1 MKPKWYVLIITIVLI
16 LLAGACCVL
25 VRTDTSD
32 RVFER
37 GLEDNNA
44 PAAPAAPQI
53 NLAPPCNLKVTQIVV
68 PGSGVYG
75 EPVLWRYEVT
85 NMGTLDAT
93 GAWYDALYL
102 SFDQEWSTDDALIG
116 RVYHQG
122 GVPEAESYTESFTA
136 NVPAVI
142 PSSYYVIAR
151 TGILDDAREPDETHN
166 ALVSADMFVVEG
178 RELTLGSTLAGTLAA
193 GQSTYYQIQV
203 GAGVDLAV
211 ILGGT
216 AGGNADVFVAY
227 EAIPTRSRFDARSA
241 SSAGARQS
249 VRIAGTQPGCY
260 YVLVYGDYTAGTQPY
275 EITAAQLP
283 RAVTGIAPHSGGN
296 VGTVTLAITGTQLP
310 LKPAARLVS
319 GDEVIPASRIY
330 PDGPAGFH
338 ATFDLRG
345 RGTGVCDLEVG
356 QPDGVCTTAENA
368 FTIRPGVGAD
378 LQADLVVPSPVRLRG
393 PFTMAIE
400 YLNAGDI
407 DMPSPLLHV
416 IGPNDVA
423 YGLTPDKVDAE
434 GDIMVLG
441 YSATGPAGILR
452 PGARQRIELYCTASS
467 SPKAHYDLMS
477 QTADPTNPSRQLIDW
492 DAQESGY
499 RGPFARNERWKALWR
514 VYTREVGATW
524 DEVIVTLGQL
534 ATDSPDQNPPTILV
548 EDLMQDLFGK
558 AMDRGGGLTDTEP
571 PWIMTHIPVRAS
583 TGGVDYIELIFSES
597 INPDTFT
604 PDDVVITDPWG
615 RPVAPLSIRAVS
627 GRLIQVDF
635 PTQTAAGIYP
645 VWVGPNIEDRAGHR
659 MKQERNGTPGAEG
672 DDRYDAT
679 FIVGGRSERGDDA
692 EVAPLYIQWH
702 VPCGTVDQELGLD
715 HVGVSF
721 SKPIFRDTF
730 SRTDVSLTGPNGT
743 AIPVLSIDRLSST
756 RYQVNFARQ
765 DERGFYTVVV
775 GPSIL
780 GLDQQAMDQ
789 DRDGTP
795 GEAVDDTYTGA
806 FVIEDIR
813 GPRATGSGA
822 QGSGAQGHI
831 FNYIMIAS
839 VGNLRP
845 QGHLEVPL
853 GDDSPRVD

>member
-1 MKPKWYVLIITIVLI
+1 MKPKWYVLIITVVLI
-16 LLAGACCVL
+16 LLSGAYYLL

-32 RVFER
+32 HVFER
-37 GLEDNNA
+37 GLEGNNA
-44 PAAPAAPQI
+44 SATPSVLQI
-53 NLAPPCNLKVTQIVV
+53 NLTPPCDLKVTRIVAPV
-68 PGSGVYG
+68 SGVYG
-75 EPVLWRYEVT
+75 EPVLWRYEVA

-93 GAWYDALYL
+93 GAWYDTLYL
-102 SFDQEWSTDDALIG
+102 SFDQEWSIDDAQIG

-122 GVPEAESYTESFTA
+122 DVLQGESYTESFTA
-136 NVPAVI
+136 NVPAVV
-142 PSSYYVIAR
+142 PGRYYVIAR
-151 TGILDDAREPDETHN
+151 TGILDDVRERDETNN
-166 ALVSADMFVVEG
+166 ALVSADTFVVEG
-178 RELTLGSTLAGTLAA
+178 RELTLGNTLAGTLAA

-203 GAGVDLAV
+203 GSGVDLAV
-211 ILGGT
+211 ILGGA
-216 AGGNADVFVAY
+216 AGENADVFVAY
-227 EAIPTRSRFDARSA
+227 QAIPTRSRFDARST

-249 VRIAGTQPGCY
+249 VRIAGTRPGCY
-260 YVLVYGDYTAGTQPY
+260 YVLVYGDYTAAAQAY

-283 RAVTGIAPHSGGN
+283 TAVTGVTPGSGGN
-296 VGTVTLAITGTQLP
+296 VGTVTIAITGTQLP
-310 LKPAARLVS
+310 LKPTAQLVS
-319 GDEVIPASRIY
+319 GDEVITASRIY
-330 PDGPAGFH
+330 PGDTAGFY

-345 RGTGVCDLEVG
+345 RGIGVYDLEVG
-356 QPDGVCTTAENA
+356 QPDGVFAAAESA
-368 FTIRPGVGAD
+368 FTIRPGGGAD
-378 LQADLVVPSPVRLRG
+378 LQADMIVPSPVILRSA
-393 PFTMAIE
+393 FTMAIE

-416 IGPNDVA
+416 IGPNDVT
-423 YGLTPDKVDAE
+423 YGLTPDQVDSTGE
-434 GDIMVLG
+434 IMVLG

-452 PGARQRIELYCTASS
+452 PGARQRIELYCTASG
-467 SPKAHYDLMS
+467 SPKAHYDLTS

-492 DAQESGY
+492 AALESDY
-499 RGPFARNERWKALWR
+499 RPPFATDKHWNPLWHL
-514 VYTREVGATW
+514 YTREVGATW
-524 DEVIVTLGQL
+524 DEVIVALGQL
-534 ATDSPDQNPPTILV
+534 ATDSPDQNPPNILV
-548 EDLMQDLFGK
+548 EDLMQELFRK
-558 AMDRGGGLTDTEP
+558 AMDRGGGLTDRDP

-583 TGGVDYIELIFSES
+583 AGGVDYMELIFSES

-604 PDDVVITDPWG
+604 PDDVVITNPWG

-635 PTQTAAGIYP
+635 PTQTVAGIYP
-645 VWVGPNIEDRAGHR
+645 VWVGPNIEDGAGHR
-659 MKQERNGTPGAEG
+659 MNQERNGTPGAEG

-702 VPCGTVDQELGLD
+702 VPCGTVDQERGLD

-743 AIPVLSIDRLSST
+743 AIPVISVDRLSST
-756 RYQVNFARQ
+756 RYQASFARQ
-765 DERGFYTVVV
+765 DEPGVYTVVV

-813 GPRATGSGA
+813 GPRATG
-822 QGSGAQGHI
+822 
-831 FNYIMIAS
+831 
-839 VGNLRP
+839 
-845 QGHLEVPL
+845 HLP
-853 GDDSPRVD
+853 VD